1 MRKRLVL
8 TMWTAG
14 GASTL
19 SPRMILVLRGGETGS
34 RPNSGTQ
41 AHTLATTDGMVSHA
55 RDGGL
60 IMGGGFGW
68 LQLSDDRA

>member
-1 MRKRLVL
+1 MERVTFKNKATRWSA
-8 TMWTAG
+8 TCSG
-14 GASTL
+14 RPAS
-19 SPRMILVLRGGETGS
+19 SG
-34 RPNSGTQ
+34 GTQ

-68 LQLSDDRA
+68 LQLSDDRARRSVDGSGGA